1 MKKVEPYYKSTDRSF
16 TLLKGDC
23 KDVLQDFEFKF
34 DMIFADPPYFLSNGG
49 ITLHNGQ
56 KACVNKGEWDKSYGM
71 GFMNAFNESWLKQC
85 KEKLKPEGTIWFSS
99 SYHNIFSIG
108 ETLNRLNFKIL
119 NIITWVKV
127 SPPNN
132 ISCHCFTHSAEYII
146 WARYCKETIHYY
158 NYNYMKIL
166 NNDKQMTDV
175 WHLPAVARW
184 EKSCGKHPTQKP
196 LGLLARLI
204 IASTHPGDWILDPF
218 NGSGTTGIAANLLK
232 RKFLG
237 IDTCKEYLELSKSR
251 RMEIDKIEIANQYYK
266 NLHIEL

>member
-1 MKKVEPYYKSTDRSF
+1 MKR
-16 TLLKGDC
+16 
-23 KDVLQDFEFKF
+23 
-34 DMIFADPPYFLSNGG
+34 
-49 ITLHNGQ
+49 
-56 KACVNKGEWDKSYGM
+56 
-71 GFMNAFNESWLKQC
+71 
-85 KEKLKPEGTIWFSS
+85 
-99 SYHNIFSIG
+99 
-108 ETLNRLNFKIL
+108 
-119 NIITWVKV
+119 
-127 SPPNN
+127 
-132 ISCHCFTHSAEYII
+132 
-146 WARYCKETIHYY
+146 
-158 NYNYMKIL
+158 L

-196 LGLLARLI
+196 LELLARLI

-237 IDTCKEYLELSKSR
+237 IDICKEYLELSKSR